1 MGRKILEIE
10 AVTKKYKEFTLEPV
24 SFSLEAGSSMG
35 VMGAYGSGKTTL
47 LKILTGQIRPEAGTV
62 KFFGKETGKDKSEM
76 LEYCGI
82 VPAEGGFPDCLNA
95 KEINKILKGCY
106 KNWQEACFF
115 ELADRFSLSLTRP
128 LKELTRGAGQKVR
141 ILAALCH
148 EPKLLL
154 LDEPLKGLEQEDR
167 ELAENLFRE
176 FGKQE
181 DQGVLSFTEQPEEA
195 EKNCD
200 NLAFLYKGRLIFA
213 ESQETLR
220 KRYGFLEASDEK
232 LELVPRSAWCG
243 IRRTENGGC
252 LLLERAA
259 LPKELAAE
267 LPVEV
272 PALTTIMEYLTK
284 ETVKR

>member
-24 SFSLEAGSSMG
+24 SFSLEAGNSMG

-47 LKILTGQIRPEAGTV
+47 LKILTGQIRPGAGAV
-62 KFFGKETGKDKSEM
+62 KFFGKEAGKDRSEM

-154 LDEPLKGLEQEDR
+154 LDEPLKGLEPEDR
-167 ELAENLFRE
+167 KLAENLFRE

-181 DQGVLSFTEQPEEA
+181 DQGVLAFTEQPEEA

-213 ESQETLR
+213 ENQETLR

-232 LELVPRSAWCG
+232 LELIPRSAWCG

-259 LPKELAAE
+259 LPEELAAE

-284 ETVKR
+284 EAVKR

>member
-1 MGRKILEIE
+1 M
-10 AVTKKYKEFTLEPV
+10 
-24 SFSLEAGSSMG
+24 
-35 VMGAYGSGKTTL
+35 
-47 LKILTGQIRPEAGTV
+47 
-62 KFFGKETGKDKSEM
+62 
-76 LEYCGI
+76 
-82 VPAEGGFPDCLNA
+82 
-95 KEINKILKGCY
+95 
-106 KNWQEACFF
+106 
-115 ELADRFSLSLTRP
+115 
-128 LKELTRGAGQKVR
+128 R

-213 ESQETLR
+213 EKQETLR

-267 LPVEV
+267 LPVEA

-284 ETVKR
+284 EAVKR

>member
-82 VPAEGGFPDCLNA
+82 VPAEGGFPDCLNT

-128 LKELTRGAGQKVR
+128 LKELTR
-141 ILAALCH
+141 
-148 EPKLLL
+148 
-154 LDEPLKGLEQEDR
+154 EQGR
-167 ELAENLFRE
+167 KCGSWRRFVMS
-176 FGKQE
+176 Q
-181 DQGVLSFTEQPEEA
+181 SFF
-195 EKNCD
+195 CWM
-200 NLAFLYKGRLIFA
+200 
-213 ESQETLR
+213 SH
-220 KRYGFLEASDEK
+220 
-232 LELVPRSAWCG
+232 
-243 IRRTENGGC
+243 
-252 LLLERAA
+252 
-259 LPKELAAE
+259 
-267 LPVEV
+267 
-272 PALTTIMEYLTK
+272 
-284 ETVKR
+284 